1 MPHNAHIVINEAK
14 VSEAA
19 KEIKI
24 NSVSIEGLEEVFDVE
39 PVPVTDAAP
48 VTSAAERVTEV
59 PALVATNADG
69 IPVEQA
75 ASILGTSVNALKKRL
90 RKGTLQG
97 KKLEIKHGEKWFVD
111 LSEIEKHKASLE
123 PVPITDS
130 APVTGST
137 EPVLG
142 DPPPAPSSAEQVEL
156 VALLEDL
163 ERKLEGASFRNGY
176 LEAENEGLRAL
187 LGAKDSQIKLL
198 TDRQHKS
205 SGWSRFWSWFTGRY

>member
-19 KEIKI
+19 KDIKI

-39 PVPVTDAAP
+39 PVPATDAAP
-48 VTSAAERVTEV
+48 LTSATEPVTEV

-90 RKGTLQG
+90 RKGTLHG
-97 KKLEIKHGEKWFVD
+97 KKFEIKHGEKWFVD

-123 PVPITDS
+123 PVPIADGAPATS
-130 APVTGST
+130 AT
-137 EPVLG
+137 EPVSG
-142 DPPPAPSSAEQVEL
+142 YPAPAPSSAEQVEL
-156 VALLEDL
+156 VALLQDL

-205 SGWSRFWSWFTGRY
+205 SGWSRFWLWFTGQ

>member
-1 MPHNAHIVINEAK
+1 M
-14 VSEAA
+14 SEAA

-39 PVPVTDAAP
+39 PVPATDAAP
-48 VTSAAERVTEV
+48 VTSNAERVTEV

-97 KKLEIKHGEKWFVD
+97 KKFEIKHGEKWFVD

-123 PVPITDS
+123 PVSSTDG
-130 APVTGST
+130 APVTGAT

-142 DPPPAPSSAEQVEL
+142 DPTPASSSAEQLEL
-156 VALLEDL
+156 VALLQDL

-205 SGWSRFWSWFTGRY
+205 SGWSRFWLWFTGK